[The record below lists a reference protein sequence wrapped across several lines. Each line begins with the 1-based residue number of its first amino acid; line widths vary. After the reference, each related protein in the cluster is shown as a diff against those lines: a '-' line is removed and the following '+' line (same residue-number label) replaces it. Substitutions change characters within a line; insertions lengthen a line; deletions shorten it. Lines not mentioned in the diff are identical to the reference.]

1 MPEESEISSNEV
13 ASTSGANKSS
23 PYPEVGWKA
32 KYHSRLWNQDLG
44 PLLVRTWGAYN
55 IFAFWMSDVHSVGG
69 YTTSGS
75 LFVLGISCWQ
85 VLLAHMIGICIV
97 MLLCNLVAKPSVVTG
112 CPFPVMARMA
122 FGVKGAN
129 IPAVIRGIQSIPYY
143 GINTWMASNS
153 LLVPVLKLFPGLKP
167 YADASQHGFLDLSLV
182 GWGAFIFMWTV
193 QALIF
198 FRGIDAI
205 RKFIDLAGPA
215 VYLTMIMLAAYLCY
229 MAGGISFSID
239 PEYTKEPKEGT
250 ASLIATIQ
258 AVAIIVSFFAGPM
271 LNFGDFARYATTT
284 GAVKKGNFLG
294 CPINF
299 LFFALLV
306 VITTAA
312 TPKVFGELVDDP
324 IKIVDKIDS
333 YAAAVL
339 GALTFSI
346 ATMGINIVANFLSP
360 CFDFANVDP
369 ERISMQMGGAI
380 AAVGSVLCVP
390 WKLYN
395 NPEIIHYTLGALGSF
410 IGPLMGIQIAEYY
423 VVRKQQV
430 VLDDLFSMSPSGTYW
445 YRDGYNLVAIGVLVP
460 SIIMPL
466 CCVLLKPLHFL
477 NDYAYFVGLGMAFFL
492 YSICSQGRVLKTA
505 GVIPDSEDEIEYG
518 VNVAEENPRHSS

>member
-1 MPEESEISSNEV
+1 MNGNESEAETVESEERPSKV
-13 ASTSGANKSS
+13 AAWK
-23 PYPEVGWKA
+23 PE
-32 KYHSRLWNQDLG
+32 YHSKLWNEDLG

-85 VLLAHMIGICIV
+85 VLLAHMVGICIV
-97 MLLCNLVAKPSVVTG
+97 MILCNLVAKPSVVTG

-153 LLVPVLKLFPGLKP
+153 LLVPILKVFPGLKP
-167 YADASQHGFLDLSLV
+167 YADATQYGFLDLSVV
-182 GWGAFIFMWTV
+182 GWFAFAFMWAV
-193 QALIF
+193 QSLIF

-205 RKFIDLAGPA
+205 RNFIDLAGPA
-215 VYLTMIMLAAYLCY
+215 VYVTMIILAAYLCY
-229 MAGGISFSID
+229 MAGGLSFSID
-239 PEYTKEPKEGT
+239 PEYTKEPKEGA
-250 ASLIATIQ
+250 ASFLATVQ

-271 LNFGDFARYATTT
+271 LNFGDFARYATSQR
-284 GAVKKGNFLG
+284 AVKKGNFWG
-294 CPINF
+294 CPVNF

-306 VITTAA
+306 VISTAA
-312 TPKVFGELVDDP
+312 TPKVFGKLVDDP
-324 IKIVDKIDS
+324 IKVVEKIDS

-339 GALTFSI
+339 GASTFSI

-369 ERISMQMGGAI
+369 ERISMRMGGAI
-380 AAVGSVLCVP
+380 AAIGSVLCVP

-395 NPEIIHYTLGALGSF
+395 SPEIIHYTLGALGSF

-423 VVRKQQV
+423 VVRKQEV
-430 VLDDLFSMSPSGTYW
+430 ELDDLFSMSPEGTYW
-445 YRDGYNLVAIGVLVP
+445 YKGGYNMVAIGVLAP
-460 SIIMPL
+460 SIAMPL
-466 CCVLLKPLHFL
+466 SCVLLKPLHFL
-477 NDYAYFVGLGMAFFL
+477 NDYAYFVGLGMSFLL
-492 YSICSQGRVLKTA
+492 YSMFSQGRLLKTA
-505 GVIPDSEDEIEYG
+505 GLCADSDDDIHYG
-518 VNVAEENPRHSS
+518 VRQLDAEEDQN